1 MVGLVTNIPEMKLV
15 NLIFNQI
22 QITKCKYPHW
32 NIDPS
37 NISSN
42 AQAVDF
48 TTILVLL
55 VQFSNSVFQISSTL
69 VQSTASNVPLETKIL
84 ESQRIGQTSNF
95 PVNLSNTNKISTAD
109 T

>member
-1 MVGLVTNIPEMKLV
+1 MTN
-15 NLIFNQI
+15 
-22 QITKCKYPHW
+22 CKYPHRCT
-32 NIDPS
+32 DHS

-42 AQAVDF
+42 AEAVDF

-55 VQFSNSVFQISSTL
+55 AQFAYSVFPISSTL
-69 VQSTASNVPLETKIL
+69 AKSTASNVPLETKIL
-84 ESQRIGQTSNF
+84 ESHRIGQTSDF